1 VKLASEQMQIVVIIV
16 KAVPLKNGPIAA
28 TAQASTI
35 ICNAPHPQ
43 GSMQA
48 PQSRHAYQE
57 LTPSLLAKLTPNI
70 RM

>member
-1 VKLASEQMQIVVIIV
+1 MKLASEQMQIVVIIG
-16 KAVPLKNGPIAA
+16 KAVPMKNGPIVA
-28 TAQASTI
+28 TAQAPTI
-35 ICNAPHPQ
+35 ICNAPQ

-57 LTPSLLAKLTPNI
+57 LIPSLWAKLTPNI